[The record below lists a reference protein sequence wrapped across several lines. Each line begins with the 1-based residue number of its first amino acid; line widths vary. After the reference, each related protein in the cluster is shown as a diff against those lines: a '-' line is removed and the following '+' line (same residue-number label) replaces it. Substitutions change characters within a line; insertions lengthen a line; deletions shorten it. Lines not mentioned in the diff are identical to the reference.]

1 MSFCLQV
8 PTTEYTVDESD
19 DEYEL
24 AHVIYIEAE
33 NLTSL
38 NASTIYVA
46 MGKAGKE
53 KALNAVCLLHM

>member
-1 MSFCLQV
+1 M

-24 AHVIYIEAE
+24 AHIMYIEAE

-46 MGKAGKE
+46 VGKAGKE
-53 KALNAVCLLHM
+53 KSVECCVFVAHVGVVL